1 MKYIF
6 ISDIHGKPR
15 PLRRAFDM
23 MEQLAFDKVVCL
35 GDIVGY
41 GDEPNE
47 CIRLIRRN
55 ADIVLAG
62 NHEFAVCQKRSW
74 LTSNQRAIEG
84 FLRTQILLSQ
94 SELNYLN
101 ELPLT
106 HEVDDMLFVHSTPL
120 EPQNFRYPVLTPGG
134 RPASEPFQ
142 AVQDIFRAID
152 NRLVFVGHSHR
163 PGVFLEEEPGEFVSV
178 ADDNGVVDLMGRR
191 ALVDVGSVGIPRG
204 NSPATFVEYD
214 TDLDEVTYH
223 VIPLDEEDYH

>member
-6 ISDIHGKPR
+6 ISDIHGKPG
-15 PLRRAFDM
+15 PLHRAFEM
-23 MEQLAFDKVVCL
+23 MESLAFDKVVCL

-62 NHEFAVCQKRSW
+62 NHEYAVCQKRSW

-106 HEVDDMLFVHSTPL
+106 HEADDLLFVHSTPL
-120 EPQNFRYPVLTPGG
+120 EPHQFRYPVLTPGG
-134 RPASEPFQ
+134 MPATEPFQ

-152 NRLVFVGHSHR
+152 SRVGVRRTQPPARRVSGNRAGGLRCCRPSRRQGGFAGSPCPGGRGQRRHSPWQLARHLR
-163 PGVFLEEEPGEFVSV
+163 GIRHGPG
-178 ADDNGVVDLMGRR
+178 
-191 ALVDVGSVGIPRG
+191 
-204 NSPATFVEYD
+204 
-214 TDLDEVTYH
+214 
-223 VIPLDEEDYH
+223 